1 MSGVIRWYPYLVE
14 SASDSTDV
22 PLPAQGTAEI
32 PQENRKKRISLL
44 GTERLDFRSL
54 VVCQQRDSRSFAKFA
69 SYLDFGRYVV
79 KEVAESHRCFYEV
92 IFGDTPQKPYFDL
105 DIPLSHHVDPP
116 RGEQGS
122 QLDPLTQRRPDS
134 QSSLP
139 IGVPILPR
147 RNESPSQPLP
157 ARELGSS
164 RAPPTG
170 RLAPRADDPTMP
182 SLVPRGGFT
191 GGAGASPALSL
202 EEANEAVR
210 TLTGIIRQLITPNP
224 QADSRGQILV
234 FTSHSDKKLSYHI
247 IVDEWCFPDSK
258 ESRYFH
264 DEVTK
269 RLPAKWRDIV
279 DHGMYKSLQQLRITG
294 CHKWQDWRTKT
305 LSPDL
310 SFKVSGAQGWTSPE
324 PPLDSNHEYLLLLG
338 CSLVTNTSDC
348 HLLPSF
354 APPEQP
360 RKAYTRDVMTEMELD
375 ATSVDLAI
383 ELCARMGQLTPTDP
397 NFPYRLDRCMDSRDG
412 TALIL
417 LKRLRPSWCRV
428 CRRIH
433 ENQHPYLLVAGRERD
448 VYLDCRRNFEN
459 QKLYLGKLGA
469 MARSVE
475 VETRDWN
482 STERN
487 DSGPLDRASFED
499 DELPMESSSQIA
511 ETPGVPAPR
520 SLPSFHDGASVPAPR
535 SRPSFHDGAS
545 VQDEM
550 RVGNLNHGLHR
561 SPRGSIAHPI
571 YGVEDSTASSRAV
584 IPGQYHHQIP
594 IPCPPKDL
602 FAQLQK
608 ASEERARPM
617 KMELKH
623 LSPRKGTI
631 DSLGGWKLK

>member
-14 SASDSTDV
+14 SAADSTDI
-22 PLPAQGTAEI
+22 PPPTSDLGTI
-32 PQENRKKRISLL
+32 PPENTKKRISLL

-69 SYLDFGRYVV
+69 SYLDFGRYLV

-105 DIPLSHHVDPP
+105 DIPLLQQMTVREANLSHHVQ
-116 RGEQGS
+116 QGS
-122 QLDPLTQRRPDS
+122 NSNSSGPIRAAGSPGGVGP
-134 QSSLP
+134 QSNLP

-147 RNESPSQPLP
+147 KDESLSRPPRKLESLQGLP
-157 ARELGSS
+157 RSDINA
-164 RAPPTG
+164 
-170 RLAPRADDPTMP
+170 
-182 SLVPRGGFT
+182 
-191 GGAGASPALSL
+191 AGASALSL
-202 EEANEAVR
+202 EEADEAVCA
-210 TLTGIIRQLITPNP
+210 LTGIIRRLITPDPTP
-224 QADSRGQILV
+224 QRPDSRGQVLV

-247 IVDEWCFPDSK
+247 IVDEWCFADSK

-264 DEVTK
+264 DEVVK
-269 RLPAKWRDIV
+269 RLPEKWRDIV

-294 CHKWQDWRTKT
+294 CHKWQDWRTKA
-305 LSPDL
+305 LNPGL
-310 SFKVSGAQGWTSPE
+310 SFKIAGSQGWIPPE

-354 APPEQP
+354 APPERP
-360 RKAYTRDVMTEMELD
+360 RRTYTKDVITEMELD

-397 NFPYRLDRCMDSRDG
+397 NFPYRLDRCLDSRDG

-428 CRRIH
+428 CQRIH

-469 MARSVE
+469 VTRPVE
-475 VETRDWN
+475 VEADPP
-482 STERN
+482 ERN
-487 DSGPLDRASFED
+487 GAAQLDGASFED
-499 DELPMESSSQIA
+499 DESPMQVSSQIV
-511 ETPGVPAPR
+511 ETSAR
-520 SLPSFHDGASVPAPR
+520 S
-535 SRPSFHDGAS
+535 
-545 VQDEM
+545 EM
-550 RVGNLNHGLHR
+550 RVGDLHR
-561 SPRGSIAHPI
+561 VGSRPPT
-571 YGVEDSTASSRAV
+571 GESSRAPNRELLSSTKPV
-584 IPGQYHHQIP
+584 SPGQYHHQIP

-608 ASEERARPM
+608 ASEARARPM
-617 KMELKH
+617 KMELTH

-631 DSLGGWKLK
+631 NSLGGWKLK